1 MFVKRS
7 AEQFGIDVGSGLSC
21 EDAADIV
28 VVSVFLVEIIVGGN
42 VFCNV
47 RVLNELVDDVF
58 VYLNLPIL
66 WRLRT
71 ECHPHHFLYGKSSAG
86 GVLNSLK

>member
-28 VVSVFLVEIIVGGN
+28 VVSVFLVEIILGGN

-47 RVLNELVDDVF
+47 LVLNELVDDVF
-58 VYLNLPIL
+58 VYFDRKL
-66 WRLRT
+66 
-71 ECHPHHFLYGKSSAG
+71 FVSVDKAA
-86 GVLNSLK
+86 